1 MGDFKYSMITKNDGT
16 TVGAHSITINGLN
29 TWKSWHM
36 APKSRPFVVAPQVK
50 TEYVDVP
57 GADGALDYTEVLTG
71 KPRYANRTGQ
81 WDFIVDN
88 GNDYVKWCELYSDIL
103 KKLHGKYFDRI
114 VLEDDPDYKWKGRLA
129 VTGQFG
135 NKDYSS
141 ISIAYNLDPYKRP
154 IDDLGSKQWLWNE
167 LFTNTIFYGN
177 FSVNGF
183 KARNII
189 NDDQE
194 SVTVNVEV
202 SYQMDAIPYDGTEKT
217 QYSMLSGSFDRHIEQ
232 YTNRIH
238 LNTGENEITLQPG
251 DNYFFFVGNGLVKV
265 EQERGKLL

>member
-1 MGDFKYSMITKNDGT
+1 MGDFRYSMITRDDGSR
-16 TVGAHSITINGLN
+16 VGAHSITINGLN

-36 APKSRPFVVAPQVK
+36 APKSRPFVVAPKVK

-71 KPRYANRTGQ
+71 RPRYANRTGQ

-88 GNDYVKWCELYSDIL
+88 GLDYVEWCKLYSDIL
-103 KKLHGKYFDRI
+103 KKLHGKYFDTI
-114 VLEDDPDYKWKGRLA
+114 VLEDEPEYKWQGRLS

-141 ISIAYNLDPYKRP
+141 VTIQYNLDPYKRP
-154 IDDLGSKQWLWNE
+154 IDSTANKNWLWKE
-167 LFTNTIFYGN
+167 LFSNTIFYGN

-183 KARNII
+183 KARNLI
-189 NDDQE
+189 NDDVE
-194 SVTVNVEV
+194 PVTVNVEV
-202 SYQMDAIPYDGTEKT
+202 SYQMDAIPYDGTEAAQFT
-217 QYSMLSGSFDRHIEQ
+217 MLSGSFDQHIDN
-232 YTNRIH
+232 YSNRIH
-238 LNTGENEITLQPG
+238 LDTGPNSIELQPG
-251 DNYFFFVGNGLVKV
+251 NNYFFFVGNGLVKV

>member
-1 MGDFKYSMITKNDGT
+1 
-16 TVGAHSITINGLN
+16 
-29 TWKSWHM
+29 M

-71 KPRYANRTGQ
+71 RPRYANRTGQ

-88 GNDYVKWCELYSDIL
+88 GLDYVEWCKLYSDIL
-103 KKLHGKYFDRI
+103 KKLHGKYFDTI
-114 VLEDDPDYKWKGRLA
+114 VLEDEPEYKWQGRLS

-141 ISIAYNLDPYKRP
+141 VTIQYNLDPYKRP
-154 IDDLGSKQWLWNE
+154 IDSTANKNWLWKE
-167 LFTNTIFYGN
+167 LFSNTIFYGN

-183 KARNII
+183 KARNLI
-189 NDDQE
+189 NDDVE
-194 SVTVNVEV
+194 PVTVNVEV
-202 SYQMDAIPYDGTEKT
+202 SYQMDAIPYDGTEAAQFT
-217 QYSMLSGSFDRHIEQ
+217 MLSGSFDQHIDN
-232 YTNRIH
+232 YSNRIH
-238 LNTGENEITLQPG
+238 LDTGPNSIELQPG
-251 DNYFFFVGNGLVKV
+251 NNYFFFVGNGLVKV